1 MVKTKDEIIAQKSKS
16 IQLSFEETNKDKSK
30 SNPKIVYYSLFAII
44 CLSSFFWLYSEAKN
58 SFFPKNNITNLRL
71 PQIKLPQISSNSLD
85 LDKFISKSID
95 LDNGF
100 WSFYINTSN
109 FDYQKNADQFNIPL
123 SVLKDSISNLPQSTS
138 NYFSKNLPQALN
150 IKENLT
156 QENDLFLL
164 ELLIELPSNKQIF
177 IFVKNVQA
185 SDLTLAK
192 SQLQNFIPNLY
203 WRLISLD

>member
-1 MVKTKDEIIAQKSKS
+1 MVKTKDEINAQKGKS
-16 IQLSFEETNKDKSK
+16 AQLSLEDTTKDKQK
-30 SNPKIVYYSLFAII
+30 TNPKIVYYSLFII
-44 CLSSFFWLYSEAKN
+44 LCLSSLFWLISEFKN
-58 SFFPKNNITNLRL
+58 GFSDKKINLNL
-71 PQIKLPQISSNSLD
+71 PQIKFPQISSNSLN
-85 LDKFISKSID
+85 LDKLISKSID

-109 FDYQKNADQFNIPL
+109 FDYQKNTDQFNIPL
-123 SVLKDSISNLPQSTS
+123 SVLKNNISNLPESTS
-138 NYFSKNLPQALN
+138 NYFSQNLPQALN

-192 SQLQNFIPNLY
+192 TQLQKFIPDLY
-203 WRLISLD
+203 WQLISLD